1 MKNKFLLSCFLVT
14 ISAFS
19 QINSPNGDNIFYYNG
34 AADVTFRF
42 APRGSGGRAIVHA
55 DYNVLSLNFGNDFT
69 GGTRIGNDV
78 YFKDGGNS
86 SIASGNFG
94 IGTVAPATKLDVR
107 GTISVWGSNSS
118 NTEEHGQI
126 IFENTN
132 HGVRRIGNVVDV
144 FTSGGIESGITF
156 TPRSY
161 NASTG
166 AYSNMVVAMK
176 IDSNGNVGIGTT
188 TPNNKLDV
196 NGTIHSKEV
205 KVDMSG
211 WPDYVFK
218 EDYKLPTLEE
228 VEKHINEKGH
238 LENIPSEEEVL
249 KNGLSLG
256 AMNAKLLQKIEEM
269 TLYMI
274 EQDKTNK
281 IQSEEIEMLRKENKT
296 FSSILERLNN
306 IESKLK

>member
-1 MKNKFLLSCFLVT
+1 MKKKFLLSCFLVT

-19 QINSPNGDNIFYYNG
+19 QINSPSGDNIFYYNG
-34 AADVTFRF
+34 NADVTFRY
-42 APRGSGGRAIVHA
+42 AARGSGGRAFVHA

-94 IGTVAPATKLDVR
+94 IGTVEPLAKFEVR
-107 GTISVWGSNSS
+107 NGNILVKNLV
-118 NTEEHGQI
+118 
-126 IFENTN
+126 NTN
-132 HGVRRIGNVVDV
+132 NYSAIMIGQSVLDGNLVD
-144 FTSGGIESGITF
+144 FGTSIRTIT
-156 TPRSY
+156 
-161 NASTG
+161 
-166 AYSNMVVAMK
+166 
-176 IDSNGNVGIGTT
+176 IDSGNNKYDMQFFTQEAFFTGQTEKVRIQGNGNVGIGTT

-196 NGTIHSKEV
+196 NGTIHSREV

-218 EDYKLPTLEE
+218 EDYKLPALEE

-256 AMNAKLLQKIEEM
+256 EMNAKLLQKIEEM

-274 EQDKTNK
+274 EQNKTNK
-281 IQSEEIEMLRKENKT
+281 MQSEEIELLRKENKT